1 MEESTRLAYRPAM
14 RRSRPS
20 TSVVRILPLI
30 AAGLLAACSG
40 DGGGTD
46 VSAPPSEEPQ
56 PEPPPPS
63 ECGEG
68 KSYESTFAAVQD
80 IIFERHGCTQDI
92 CHGSSA
98 QGGLVLTPEELLVR
112 GAAGVVSVP
121 WPQLSELTVQTS
133 ARWSPFVGTYPAR
146 ALQLSTQEG
155 QRMVIDEGF
164 LGVPAEVVAL
174 LCRAYRGAEGAQ
186 APE

>member
-1 MEESTRLAYRPAM
+1 MTGQIRNIVVLGGGSAGWLTAAVLASWFVWLRRRGATRLG
-14 RRSRPS
+14 
-20 TSVVRILPLI
+20 I
-30 AAGLLAACSG
+30 
-40 DGGGTD
+40 
-46 VSAPPSEEPQ
+46 
-56 PEPPPPS
+56 
-63 ECGEG
+63 
-68 KSYESTFAAVQD
+68 
-80 IIFERHGCTQDI
+80 
-92 CHGSSA
+92 
-98 QGGLVLTPEELLVR
+98 GLVLTPEELLVR